1 MARSLRALTVSLR
14 SNDAGH
20 NSTVDT
26 EPQMRRILFTFAVL
40 VALALPAASAA
51 RESTPNDG
59 TLSVREARGI
69 DHDPGPRR
77 RHRQHPQ
84 RLGDDQRPGRRR
96 RHGPDRDRGGV
107 VEGAQRDGDDL
118 GWQQASASASSAG
131 TFRIVVKGRGINL
144 SMVGKGNVT
153 LKGMG
158 TEDDGSY
165 SVNGEGYSLIPP
177 FSFPFPLSAT
187 SP

>member
-1 MARSLRALTVSLR
+1 
-14 SNDAGH
+14 
-20 NSTVDT
+20 
-26 EPQMRRILFTFAVL
+26 MRRILLTFAVL
-40 VALALPAASAA
+40 AALALPAASAA

-59 TLSVREARGI
+59 TLSVREARGSITIQGPARGAVIGSIRNGSVTINDPI
-69 DHDPGPRR
+69 DSDGTGPIVT
-77 RHRQHPQ
+77 
-84 RLGDDQRPGRRR
+84 GDEWSKERSETATTW
-96 RHGPDRDRGGV
+96 GGNRV
-107 VEGAQRDGDDL
+107 RFRIIG
-118 GWQQASASASSAG
+118 G
-131 TFRIVVKGRGINL
+131 TFRIVVRGRGINL
-144 SMVGKGNVT
+144 SMVGKGNVI